1 MLSKTIRHSIDTR
14 SRLKLFIIIPMAR
27 GVQGF
32 IFFFVVILL
41 LKILQN
47 AINPSMRILIES
59 EDALLAMLGFILLFL
74 IALLKNFQED
84 SYGRKR

>member
-1 MLSKTIRHSIDTR
+1 MLSKTNRYSIDTR
-14 SRLKLFIIIPMAR
+14 PRLKSFIIIPMAR
-27 GVQGF
+27 GVLGF
-32 IFFFVVILL
+32 ILFFVIILL

-74 IALLKNFQED
+74 IAFLKNFQED
-84 SYGRKR
+84 SDGRKR